1 MPSLRSGRTISP
13 AGASDGV
20 LLLDTCTFI
29 WLASEPG
36 KLGAAARPV
45 LESAVDIALSDVSV
59 WEICLK
65 WQARKIGLPAP
76 PRTWIAEQ
84 VRAWSLD
91 RVPIEPEHMYR
102 AVELADLHRDTF
114 DRLLVAQALT
124 HGATLVTPDPAIAQ
138 YPVAVVW

>member
-1 MPSLRSGRTISP
+1 M
-13 AGASDGV
+13 
-20 LLLDTCTFI
+20 LLLDTSTFI
-29 WLASEPG
+29 YLTSEPG
-36 KLGAAARPV
+36 KLGGAARP
-45 LESAVDIALSDVSV
+45 AIDAAADITLSDASV

-65 WQARKIGLPAP
+65 WQTRKIVLPSP

-91 RVPIEPEHMYR
+91 RLAIEPEHMYR
-102 AVELADLHRDTF
+102 AVELADLHRDPF